1 MLKILNASPG
11 FGAPLSEQEV
21 KDFLTTK
28 VLNLHLRTL
37 DENGHANI
45 HHVGYHYDHS
55 NNKFYVI
62 TGKGSKKTRNL
73 IKNEMVY
80 FCIDD
85 PNPPYKGVRGKGSTR
100 IQDDVNFNIRIWEK
114 IMVRYL
120 RNLEEPMAIALRDE
134 LKKGESIVLEISPKY
149 FSTWE
154 LQ

>member
-1 MLKILNASPG
+1 MAVQG
-11 FGAPLSEQEV
+11 FGTPLSQQGIKE
-21 KDFLTTK
+21 FLTTGK
-28 VLNLHLRTL
+28 LN
-37 DENGHANI
+37 
-45 HHVGYHYDHS
+45 GYLLS
-55 NNKFYVI
+55 NPL
-62 TGKGSKKTRNL
+62 G
-73 IKNEMVY
+73 
-80 FCIDD
+80 DD

-149 FSTWE
+149 FSTLE